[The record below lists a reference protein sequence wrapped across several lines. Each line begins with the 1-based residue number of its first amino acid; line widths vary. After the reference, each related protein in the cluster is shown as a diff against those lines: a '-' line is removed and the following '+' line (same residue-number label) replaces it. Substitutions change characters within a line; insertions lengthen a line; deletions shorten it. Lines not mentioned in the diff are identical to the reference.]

1 MAGLGS
7 GVNYIPNST
16 AVQSAIG
23 TNSTTTVLGA
33 SGTFTGT
40 WELNTFPDVMI
51 NCFADV
57 TGSLFIE
64 FSNDGTNAI
73 TDPSLGFSIGPS
85 VNEKHIV
92 PKGPR
97 YFRVRYINDSTAQ
110 TTFRLYTYYGD
121 FKANRASL
129 NERIGRDAD
138 SNVTRPTSY
147 QDEVSR
153 NLRSG
158 VSQTNKFA
166 YRDDVDTTDGDAMI
180 IADDTTNTPTI
191 LTSADTFG
199 ITYNSGTDGDST
211 TGALSLLF
219 TYLDANQNQTTAIHT
234 LGSTGSDTTSF
245 SGLGINRV
253 VVLSSGSANVN
264 TDDITITATTGGSVQ
279 AFIPA
284 GVSVTQ
290 QLLFHV
296 PTNSSGVS
304 KFIFLSAVKLSG
316 GGGAPR
322 VTFKVFVYN
331 RGVSTQYEVFRYL
344 MDTDVENSRSIVDPV
359 NFPFSAG
366 DVFWVTAATDT
377 NNTSVSARL
386 SLNVY
391 AVD

>member
-7 GVNYIPNST
+7 GTNYIPNNT
-16 AVQSAIG
+16 AVQSEIG
-23 TNSTTTVLGA
+23 QNSSVTPLAA
-33 SGTFTGT
+33 SATFTGQ

-51 NCFADV
+51 DCIADV
-57 TGSLFIE
+57 TGQLFVD
-64 FSNDGTNAI
+64 FSNDGVNAI
-73 TDPSLGFSIGPS
+73 TDPALGYSLGA
-85 VNEKHIV
+85 NNKENHIV

-97 YFRVRYINDSTAQ
+97 YFRVRLVNDATAQ
-110 TTFRLYTYYGD
+110 TSLRLYVYYGD
-121 FKANRASL
+121 FKKQVAAL

-138 SNVTRPTSY
+138 SQVVRCTDY

-158 VSQTNKFA
+158 VASFNKFA
-166 YRDDVDTTDGDAMI
+166 YRGDVDVADGDALI
-180 IADDTTNTPTI
+180 IADDTTNTPTV
-191 LTSADTFG
+191 LTSADTFD
-199 ITYNSGTDGDST
+199 IAYNNATDGDST

-219 TYLDANQNQTTAIHT
+219 TYLDANQEEQTATHT

-264 TDDITITATTGGSVQ
+264 TNDITITATTGGSVQ
-279 AFIPA
+279 AFLPA
-284 GVSVTQ
+284 DASVTQ

-304 KFIFLSAVKLSG
+304 KFLFLSAVKLSG
-316 GGGAPR
+316 GSAPR
-322 VTFKVFVYN
+322 VTFKVLVYN
-331 RGVSTQYEVFRYL
+331 RGTETQYEVFRYL
-344 MDTDVENSRSIVDPV
+344 MDTDVENSLTIVDPV

-377 NNTSVSARL
+377 NSTSVSARL